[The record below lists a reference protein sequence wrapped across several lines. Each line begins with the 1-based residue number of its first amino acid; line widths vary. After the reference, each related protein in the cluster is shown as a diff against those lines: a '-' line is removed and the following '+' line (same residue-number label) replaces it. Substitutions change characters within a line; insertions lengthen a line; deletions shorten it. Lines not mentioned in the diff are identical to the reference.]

1 MSYELSAMNEDHLQ
15 ELLTNV
21 WQKTGYDFREYRRQT
36 IERRIARRIALL
48 NVTDIP
54 AYRALLERNPEE
66 YWHLIGE
73 LTIKVSRLFRNP
85 YVFEFMDQAIWPE
98 LLRPPGADK
107 HLRIWSA
114 GCAYGE
120 ETYSLAISIL
130 DHMERKKIPLKGYE
144 ITIIGTDIDEEAL
157 MLARAGQYD
166 STSVG
171 EVKKRLLD
179 RYFYYESNPPI
190 PPLTKGGKEGL
201 LKGGASAK
209 FLFGKGGHPLYPPSE
224 KGSPYIPPL
233 GKGSPYIPP
242 LGKGDTG
249 GFSGETGYY
258 TVVTRVKEMI
268 TFAVHDLTS
277 PTIMSPPPGVVTN
290 YDLIFCRNLLI
301 YFAPALQE
309 RVLFKLLRVLNPGGY
324 LILGESETLPPQMAD
339 SLQVFDKRANIY
351 QKVK

>member
-1 MSYELSAMNEDHLQ
+1 MNKDHLQ

-36 IERRIARRIALL
+36 IERRIAKRMALL
-48 NVTDIP
+48 NVADLP
-54 AYRALLERNPEE
+54 AYREILDRDPEE
-66 YWHLIGE
+66 YWYLISE

-107 HLRIWSA
+107 HLRLWSA

-130 DHMERKKIPLKGYE
+130 DHMERKKIPLKDYE

-157 MLARAGQYD
+157 MLARAGQYGPD
-166 STSVG
+166 TVG

-179 RYFYYESNPPI
+179 RYFDYKN
-190 PPLTKGGKEGL
+190 
-201 LKGGASAK
+201 
-209 FLFGKGGHPLYPPSE
+209 
-224 KGSPYIPPL
+224 
-233 GKGSPYIPP
+233 
-242 LGKGDTG
+242 
-249 GFSGETGYY
+249 GYY
-258 TVVTRVKEMI
+258 NIMPVVRKMV

-277 PTIMSPPPGVVTN
+277 PTIMSPPSGVITN
-290 YDLIFCRNLLI
+290 YDLISCRNLLI

-309 RVLFKLLRVLNPGGY
+309 RVLSKLLRVLNPGGY
-324 LILGESETLPPQMAD
+324 LVLGESEALPPQLSD
-339 SLQVFDKRANIY
+339 CLRVFDKRANIY
-351 QKVK
+351 QKMKGT